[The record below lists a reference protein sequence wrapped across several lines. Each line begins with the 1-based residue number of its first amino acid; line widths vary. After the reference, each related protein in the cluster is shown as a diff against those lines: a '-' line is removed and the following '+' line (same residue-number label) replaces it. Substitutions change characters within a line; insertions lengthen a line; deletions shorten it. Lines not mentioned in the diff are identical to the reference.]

1 MDTKIIRRKT
11 AGTIEGGEQIHPV
24 LARIYSARGVQ
35 SISDLDRNL
44 DQLISYQSLG
54 SIDSA
59 VELLVDSLEK
69 QEHIIVIGDFDS
81 DGATSTALAVQ
92 ALRLCGL
99 HRVSYLIPNRFE
111 FGYGLTPEIVDVA
124 FERKPNLII
133 TVDNGVASL
142 AGVDRAKTLGI
153 KVLIT
158 DHHLQGEELPKADA
172 LVNPNINGDDF
183 PSKNLAG
190 VGVIFYV
197 MLALRARLRKLDWFT
212 SCEIPEPNMAELL
225 DLVALGTVA
234 DVVPLDKNN
243 RILVQQGLSRIK
255 AGRVRPG
262 IKALLEV
269 AGRSTAKVSS
279 SDLAFFVGPRLNA
292 AGRLDDMSK
301 GVECLLAS
309 NEEDALVL
317 AKELDR
323 LNVERRSIEKSMRDQ
338 AREAV
343 QSLHLDKQ
351 LPYGLCLYDETWH
364 QGVIGIV
371 ASRIKDQI
379 FRPVIAFAKV
389 DEQEIKGSARSVDGV
404 HIRDVLV
411 EIDARNPGLIL
422 KFGGHSMAAGLSLL
436 KENYTK
442 FSHAFDEVIRHFLSE
457 DQLKGKIYSDGDL
470 HSDEINLT
478 LAQLLN
484 EAGPWGSGFPEPL
497 FDNVFKVVNQRLL
510 KEKHLKLMLE
520 VEGLGFI
527 DAIAFNVDTKIWPNY
542 RCEKIHAAYK
552 LDINEWQGRR
562 SVQLIIDHLTP
573 LND

>member
-1 MDTKIIRRKT
+1 MDTKIIRRQS
-11 AGTIEGGEQIHPV
+11 AGSIEGGEQLHPV
-24 LARIYSARGVQ
+24 LARVYSARGVQ
-35 SISDLDRNL
+35 SVSDLDKNL
-44 DQLISYQSLG
+44 DQLVSFQLLG
-54 SIDSA
+54 SIDHA
-59 VELLVDSLEK
+59 VELLVDSLQK
-69 QEHIIVIGDFDS
+69 QEHIIIIGDFDS

-92 ALRLCGL
+92 ALRLFGL

-111 FGYGLTPEIVDVA
+111 FGYGLTPEIVEVA
-124 FERKPNLII
+124 AERKPNLII

-142 AGVDRAKTLGI
+142 AGVDKARSLGI

-158 DHHLQGEELPKADA
+158 DHHLQGEVLPNADA
-172 LVNPNINGDDF
+172 LVNPNIKGDGF

-197 MLALRARLRKLDWFT
+197 MLALRTRLRHLDWFKT
-212 SCEIPEPNMAELL
+212 AGIPEPNMAELL

-243 RILVQQGLSRIK
+243 RILVQQGLSRMR

-269 AGRSTAKVSS
+269 AGRHIAKVSS

-292 AGRLDDMSK
+292 AGRLDDMSR

-309 NEEDALVL
+309 NDDDALAL
-317 AKELDR
+317 AKELDH

-338 AREAV
+338 AKEAV
-343 QSLHLDKQ
+343 KSLHLDKK

-371 ASRIKDQI
+371 ASRIKDQV

-389 DEQEIKGSARSVDGV
+389 DDKEIKGSARSVDGV

-411 EIDARNPGLIL
+411 EVDAKNPGLIL

-442 FSHAFDEVIRHFLSE
+442 FTQSFDKVVRQFLSE
-457 DQLKGKIYSDGDL
+457 DQLQGKIYSDGDL
-470 HSDEINLT
+470 QSEEINLD

-520 VEGLGFI
+520 IEGLGFI

-552 LDINEWQGRR
+552 LDINEWQGKR
-562 SVQLIIDHLTP
+562 SVQLIIDYLQP
-573 LND
+573 IIA